1 MIATM
6 ADLMDSWYTLLT
18 VPAIQYNAVNVNVY
32 KGDVPT
38 TENNHY
44 IVIRAEGETY
54 RGNKRSFATDSVVVV
69 EIVTILQNVI
79 DRSIIDTID
88 NIILGRILTTTSVNG
103 LAPKTGME
111 FLNVTPET
119 TAYMEETDGIQVYH
133 RKMIR
138 YKQLVYQTA

>member
-6 ADLMDSWYTLLT
+6 ADLMGSWYTLLT
-18 VPAIQYNAVNVNVY
+18 TPAIQYNAVNVNVY

-44 IVIRAEGETY
+44 IVIRAESEEY
-54 RGNKRSFATDSVVVV
+54 RGNKRSFANSSVVVV
-69 EIVTILQNVI
+69 EIVTIFQNVI
-79 DRSIIDTID
+79 DRSVVDSID
-88 NIILGRILTTTSVNG
+88 NTVLTRILTTPAQNN
-103 LAPKTGME
+103 LAPKSGMQ

-119 TAYMEETDGIQVYH
+119 TAYAEETDGIQVYH

-138 YKQLVYQTA
+138 YRQLVYQTA